1 VRAMGR
7 ATAGA
12 ASSAPTG
19 CCYGKTRPGVE
30 SGSKLPHSTESRRGS
45 VWSAAASR
53 RFRGRIWREQTKARR
68 KIRRKENLSKAFL
81 MSRLKPRPTR
91 LLRARH
97 YEKRRSG
104 ARSVRAVFCR
114 RGRRISG
121 HSMLCPYGF
130 IGAMDMKDRAEG
142 TSGRRAVNS
151 KAKRAGRDAR
161 GLRSERENQKSRR
174 DAGATK
180 GDGAGLR
187 QFSIEGRGG
196 SLWRSTLLGRGGG

>member
-1 VRAMGR
+1 M
-7 ATAGA
+7 
-12 ASSAPTG
+12 
-19 CCYGKTRPGVE
+19 K
-30 SGSKLPHSTESRRGS
+30 
-45 VWSAAASR
+45 
-53 RFRGRIWREQTKARR
+53 
-68 KIRRKENLSKAFL
+68 RKELGETRAVRGAREKIKGAGGTPALRKAYIGVA
-81 MSRLKPRPTR
+81 LKSWRR
-91 LLRARH
+91 V
-97 YEKRRSG
+97 RSG
-104 ARSVRAVFCR
+104 WACC
-114 RGRRISG
+114 GG
-121 HSMLCPYGF
+121 HSMLYPYGF

-161 GLRSERENQKSRR
+161 GSRSEGENQKSRR